1 MPLDFQRVR
10 ALCFDVDGTLSDS
23 DDLYVRRLEK
33 ILPHFLFRQPE
44 QAARR
49 MVMWVE
55 SPGNAMLTMADKL
68 GIDGPTSTVIDWMY
82 RHRKK
87 QWKHFLLVP
96 GVDDMLASLYKH
108 FPMAV
113 VSARDERSTMA
124 FLDSFNLT
132 RYFDTIVTGQSAPH
146 TKPFPDPIRLAAR
159 SMLVTPDQCIMIGDT
174 TVDIRAGRLAGSQ
187 TVGVLCGYGEEAEL
201 RSMGA
206 DMILES
212 TPLIAQ
218 LLLNSR

>member
-1 MPLDFQRVR
+1 MPLELQRVH

-33 ILPHFLFRQPE
+33 VLPRFLFKQPE

-49 MVMWVE
+49 MVMWLE
-55 SPGNAMLTMADKL
+55 SPGNAMLTMADTL
-68 GIDGPTSTVIDWMY
+68 GIDGPTSILIDWMY

-87 QWKHFLLVP
+87 QWKHFLLIP

-124 FLDSFNLT
+124 FLDSYNLT
-132 RYFDTIVTGQSAPH
+132 RYFDTIVTGQSTPH
-146 TKPFPDPIRLAAR
+146 TKPFPDPIQLAAR
-159 SMLVTPDQCIMIGDT
+159 KMLVTPDQCIMIGDT
-174 TVDIRAGRLAGSQ
+174 TVDIRAGRLAGGQ

-201 RSMGA
+201 RRMGA
-206 DMILES
+206 DMILDS